1 MKQQILFFFSIVK
14 LCLDWINIKPTVLE
28 EVAFTSRLQIWPSLC
43 MLLNALQNCVMDF
56 KYDECK

>member
-1 MKQQILFFFSIVK
+1 M
-14 LCLDWINIKPTVLE
+14 VLE

-43 MLLNALQNCVMDF
+43 VLLNALQNCVMDF